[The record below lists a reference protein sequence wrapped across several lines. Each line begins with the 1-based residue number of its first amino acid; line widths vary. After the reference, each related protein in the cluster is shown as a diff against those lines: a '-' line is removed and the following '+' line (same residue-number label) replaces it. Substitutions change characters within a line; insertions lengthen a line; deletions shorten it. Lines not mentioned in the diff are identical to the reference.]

1 MLVHLNHKVHV
12 LFRRQDLDMVKLEG
26 KIVVVLD
33 VLFATSTMI
42 AALGGGASEVIPTLN
57 EEQAREQARNLPAGS
72 YVLAGELFAETIPG
86 FAPPTPLALLEHDV
100 GGRTLIYATTNGTVA
115 LKESAGG
122 AHVFA
127 GALLNADAVVRH
139 IAQRHPDGTILIVC
153 SGLHG
158 QSQPGGHVR
167 RGLLRRAHR
176 ARDRRASG
184 FLRRGVGGACA
195 LPQRAGGV
203 DAAALPGGADDAG
216 AGAHPRGQVC
226 CPPRRAGRRSQAD
239 RRALDAGGGGRDEA

>member
-72 YVLAGELFAETIPG
+72 YVLAGELFADTIPG

-153 SGLHG
+153 SGSMGNPNLEDMYGAGYFVELIAREIGEHRDFSDAAWAARALYRSEPAESMLLRCRVG
-158 QSQPGGHVR
+158 QMMQE
-167 RGLLRRAHR
+167 RGLTHEVKYA
-176 ARDRRASG
+176 ARLG
-184 FLRRGVGGACA
+184 
-195 LPQRAGGV
+195 
-203 DAAALPGGADDAG
+203 
-216 AGAHPRGQVC
+216 
-226 CPPRRAGRRSQAD
+226 
-239 RRALDAGGGGRDEA
+239 ALDVVPKLIDGRLMPVAVA